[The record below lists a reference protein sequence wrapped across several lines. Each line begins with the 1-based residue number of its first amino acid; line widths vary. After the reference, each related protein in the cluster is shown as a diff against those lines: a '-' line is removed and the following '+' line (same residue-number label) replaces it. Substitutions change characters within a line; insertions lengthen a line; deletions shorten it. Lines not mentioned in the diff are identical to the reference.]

1 MRQLCREGSCSY
13 PGRSARLCDHQP
25 VVALHVVMHEVIG
38 QKSADGIVVDSLM
51 KRRPEAKRGDHPSS
65 SVLSCGRPAALRAN
79 RRVDGLV
86 KSTININGLL
96 NIHWSDYGPALLVI
110 AQCGPACWVMWEGGD
125 SNPFLS
131 SYMTTRLSS
140 RPLRCLRPRRL

>member
-1 MRQLCREGSCSY
+1 
-13 PGRSARLCDHQP
+13 
-25 VVALHVVMHEVIG
+25 
-38 QKSADGIVVDSLM
+38 M

-65 SVLSCGRPAALRAN
+65 FVLSCGRPAALRVN

-125 SNPFLS
+125 RNPFLS
-131 SYMTTRLSS
+131 LLSCDFSNMLAITRYNISSYSLYA
-140 RPLRCLRPRRL
+140 CLNLA